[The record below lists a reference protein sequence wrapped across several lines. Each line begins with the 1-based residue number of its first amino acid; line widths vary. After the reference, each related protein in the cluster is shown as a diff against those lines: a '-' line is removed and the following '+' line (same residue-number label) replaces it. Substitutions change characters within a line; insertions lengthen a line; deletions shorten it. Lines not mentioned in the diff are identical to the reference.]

1 MLVPRSRDVGG
12 NIQTWAIDPE
22 KEHKLSR
29 RAFKGIPDRWRSAAW
44 LAFIGKFA
52 HADKDQLNA
61 LSIEYRE
68 ALEKHSPYDI
78 QIDLDVPRT
87 INGHVLF
94 RTRYGLGQ
102 RSLFHVLHSF
112 SLRCSQCGYCQGMG
126 PIAAML
132 LCYFAPERAYASLVH
147 LHDAYHMHEIFS
159 PGFPGLLESIY
170 VQERITEEMMPEV
183 YAAFK
188 THIVSTTSYATKW
201 YITLFANSIPYQ
213 THLRLWDV
221 FLLEGPD
228 LFVIVAVSIIWVHR
242 DRITA
247 ESANFETVLS
257 LLSSFFVPE
266 DEDVY
271 LNWIAKVAENKK
283 MRSKMQSW
291 RAEWKGLV
299 ASGRDGEA
307 LL

>member
-1 MLVPRSRDVGG
+1 
-12 NIQTWAIDPE
+12 
-22 KEHKLSR
+22 
-29 RAFKGIPDRWRSAAW
+29 
-44 LAFIGKFA
+44 
-52 HADKDQLNA
+52 
-61 LSIEYRE
+61 
-68 ALEKHSPYDI
+68 
-78 QIDLDVPRT
+78 
-87 INGHVLF
+87 
-94 RTRYGLGQ
+94 
-102 RSLFHVLHSF
+102 
-112 SLRCSQCGYCQGMG
+112 MG

-147 LHDAYHMHEIFS
+147 LHEAYHMHDIFS

-188 THIVSTTSYATKW
+188 KHIVSTTSYATKW

-228 LFVIVAVSIIWVHR
+228 LFIIVAVSIIWVHR
-242 DRITA
+242 GTCLSDSMDQTRTLSAVIDRITA
-247 ESANFETVLS
+247 EAANFETILS

-266 DEDVY
+266 DENVY
-271 LNWIAKVAENKK
+271 LSWIAKVTENKK

-291 RAEWKGLV
+291 RAEWRGLV
-299 ASGRDGEA
+299 TSGRDGDA